1 MPRAQAEIALGDEVE
16 DRGRRM
22 IGSGHV
28 HGCSAVRF
36 ELATIIIM
44 HRYIHDACFLSY
56 GRHASPRANGEPT
69 RKPDAH
75 HPVRRLRPRSSCDGL
90 AGHGPGAGLAEQ
102 RDLFQRLYIDQG
114 TPGLAAFME
123 AKGYTADTYLNAIRA
138 YPKYWD
144 TVRPRT
150 ALAAGALDRLEGH
163 LARMRAL
170 YPDLRP
176 AGVYFEIGALRSAGT
191 ALGDKVLIGV
201 EMAAGDDSVDVSQ
214 MPPGLQ
220 RFFGTYFAS
229 RPLDNLDLLATHEFV
244 HTQQNGERQTLLG
257 QAVYEGVADFVAEK
271 AAGRLPNLP
280 YVAYGPAND
289 ATIKAAFRKDMMEND
304 YNGWLYNGMNNAFG
318 VADLGYYVGYA
329 ITRRYYEQA
338 ADKALAIKTM
348 LELDY
353 ADQAAVQAFVDASG
367 YFDE

>member
-1 MPRAQAEIALGDEVE
+1 MMHVFFHTAAMHRRERTASQQGNPMRIILSAVSALVLLATALPATAQAPA
-16 DRGRRM
+16 
-22 IGSGHV
+22 SP
-28 HGCSAVRF
+28 SAVRVTDDDVARF
-36 ELATIIIM
+36 WTAYDAVRATQ
-44 HRYIHDACFLSY
+44 D
-56 GRHASPRANGEPT
+56 P
-69 RKPDAH
+69 
-75 HPVRRLRPRSSCDGL
+75 
-90 AGHGPGAGLAEQ
+90 AEQ

-163 LARMRAL
+163 LARLHAL

-191 ALGDKVLIGV
+191 AQGDKVLIGV

-271 AAGRLPNLP
+271 AAGRLPDLP

-304 YNGWLYNGMNNAFG
+304 YSGWLYNGMNNAFG

-329 ITRRYYEQA
+329 ITSRYYERA

>member
-1 MPRAQAEIALGDEVE
+1 
-16 DRGRRM
+16 
-22 IGSGHV
+22 
-28 HGCSAVRF
+28 
-36 ELATIIIM
+36 
-44 HRYIHDACFLSY
+44 
-56 GRHASPRANGEPT
+56 
-69 RKPDAH
+69 
-75 HPVRRLRPRSSCDGL
+75 
-90 AGHGPGAGLAEQ
+90 
-102 RDLFQRLYIDQG
+102 
-114 TPGLAAFME
+114 
-123 AKGYTADTYLNAIRA
+123 
-138 YPKYWD
+138 
-144 TVRPRT
+144 
-150 ALAAGALDRLEGH
+150 
-163 LARMRAL
+163 
-170 YPDLRP
+170 
-176 AGVYFEIGALRSAGT
+176 
-191 ALGDKVLIGV
+191 
-201 EMAAGDDSVDVSQ
+201 

-271 AAGRLPNLP
+271 AAGRLPDLP

-289 ATIKAAFRKDMMEND
+289 ATIKAAFHKDMMEND
-304 YNGWLYNGMNNAFG
+304 YSGWLYNGMNNAFG

-329 ITRRYYEQA
+329 ITRRYYERA